1 MGGFGFDFFLWEV
14 SLLALRWRSWLVRV
28 CLILG
33 AALVKASTPWSMPVC
48 LCEVSYL
55 STTSTSLSSTISRTF
70 CKFYLIYKFS
80 PKMGVLIFLGLIIL
94 CRRFALALIM
104 AISSSDPSSLSS
116 QSDWTRLLGGLK
128 YWGSVWVLMS
138 WSVWVPTDRMYVPVF
153 WRWIKTR
160 KINDFSKY
168 LLGEIGFP
176 VLGHV
181 LCPGSIVLAKRFAVL
196 KMLQGILALFE
207 ACWLRWEV
215 KPVPLSI
222 EKVNQEEQSYF
233 Y

>member
-1 MGGFGFDFFLWEV
+1 
-14 SLLALRWRSWLVRV
+14 
-28 CLILG
+28 
-33 AALVKASTPWSMPVC
+33 
-48 LCEVSYL
+48 
-55 STTSTSLSSTISRTF
+55 
-70 CKFYLIYKFS
+70 
-80 PKMGVLIFLGLIIL
+80 MGVLIFLGLIIL

-153 WRWIKTR
+153 WRWIKNL
-160 KINDFSKY
+160 KINAFSKY

-181 LCPGSIVLAKRFAVL
+181 LCPRSIVLKERFAVL
-196 KMLQGILALFE
+196 KMLQEILALFE

-215 KPVPLSI
+215 KPAPLSVK
-222 EKVNQEEQSYF
+222 KVNQKVFLFMYIQSNEIPWSFCLLLIYKASH
-233 Y
+233 